1 MKNFRKYIIYL
12 FILVTFVLKGQP
24 TGYTNVG
31 SEAFTGSDGGTITEK
46 GNGNT
51 WVGATRTTSFNDFE
65 FTSTKWTGSST
76 GGTAGAIIFRWTN
89 SSNFYAITYQNA
101 GHRRVIAIKKN
112 NLDNSNTTN
121 ALASVTVGSNVAI
134 KVRVVGD
141 SIKVDIGNN
150 GSWEMAV
157 KDGSH
162 SSGSI
167 GFMKNGRWDDGV
179 KWETATWAQVVS
191 CTVGAASSSPTVCVN
206 SIMTSITHTTT
217 GVTAVTSST
226 GLPAG
231 VTASYVSNTVTIS
244 GTPTASGIF
253 NYEITL
259 TGCTTKATGTIT
271 VNAQPGL
278 ATASNGSRCGT
289 GTVSISVTSVP
300 VGTTID
306 WYAAASG
313 GAVLAGGTG
322 TTAFTTPSIA
332 ATTTYYAQTRN
343 TTTGC
348 VSASRTAV
356 IATVN
361 PLRTVS
367 VASSVQTLC
376 VNTELI
382 DITHTTTEVTAITSS
397 SGLPEGVV
405 VGYGSNTITIIG
417 TPTEIGVFNYTI
429 TPNGCGIATATG
441 TITVEECI
449 TLPVELIYFK
459 GEQKDTLINLNWET
473 ASEINSDYFEILHSI
488 DNINFQIIGK
498 VNTSGNSNVSKKYN
512 LPHSYPEHGVNYYK
526 LRECDI
532 DGNYSDYKSI
542 FVEFKIIR
550 QTYDFIIYPNPN
562 NNVSVNLKTNYI
574 GEINIQ
580 IFDVEGKSVYQELIN
595 VTNQKVN
602 LIENINLR
610 PGIYN
615 ILINSSNNYFSIKH
629 IKLIIRQ

>member
-1 MKNFRKYIIYL
+1 MKKFRKYITYF
-12 FILVTFVLKGQP
+12 FILATFILKGQP

-31 SEAFTGSDGGTITEK
+31 STAFSGSDGGTISEV
-46 GNGNT
+46 GNGNN

-89 SSNFYAITYQNA
+89 SSNFYAITYHNA

-112 NLDNSNTTN
+112 NLDNSNTTG
-121 ALASVTVGSNVAI
+121 ALASLDVGSNVAI

-179 KWETATWAQVVS
+179 KWETATWTQVVS

-206 SIMTSITHTTT
+206 
-217 GVTAVTSST
+217 
-226 GLPAG
+226 
-231 VTASYVSNTVTIS
+231 
-244 GTPTASGIF
+244 
-253 NYEITL
+253 
-259 TGCTTKATGTIT
+259 
-271 VNAQPGL
+271 
-278 ATASNGSRCGT
+278 
-289 GTVSISVTSVP
+289 
-300 VGTTID
+300 
-306 WYAAASG
+306 
-313 GAVLAGGTG
+313 
-322 TTAFTTPSIA
+322 
-332 ATTTYYAQTRN
+332 
-343 TTTGC
+343 
-348 VSASRTAV
+348 
-356 IATVN
+356 
-361 PLRTVS
+361 
-367 VASSVQTLC
+367 
-376 VNTELI
+376 TELI
-382 DITHTTTEVTAITSS
+382 NITHTTTEVTAITSS
-397 SGLPEGVV
+397 SSLPVGVTAS
-405 VGYGSNTITIIG
+405 YASNTVTISG
-417 TPTEIGVFNYTI
+417 TPTEIGIFNYTI
-429 TPNGCGIATATG
+429 TLNGCGTATATG

-449 TLPVELIYFK
+449 TLPVDLIYFK

-473 ASEINSDYFEILHSI
+473 ASEINSDYFEILHSR
-488 DNINFQIIGK
+488 DNINFETIGK
-498 VNTSGNSNVSKKYN
+498 VNTAGNSNVSEKYN

-526 LRECDI
+526 LRECDV

-550 QTYDFIIYPNPN
+550 QAYDFIIYPNPN

-574 GEINIQ
+574 GEINMQ
-580 IFDVEGKSVYQELIN
+580 IFDLEGKIVYHGLIN

-610 PGIYN
+610 PGVYN
-615 ILINSSNNYFSIKH
+615 ILINPSNNYFSIKH
-629 IKLIIRQ
+629 IKLIIRH